1 MYTLKDVEDCL
12 KRFKD
17 ESGFDLFDLANDME
31 IYKEYMKCITVNQDE
46 YDKASELLNETMTII
61 YDFYDNYNNI

>member
-1 MYTLKDVEDCL
+1 MYTLKDVEVAL

-17 ESGFDLFDLANDME
+17 ESGFDLFDLVNDME

-46 YDKASELLNETMTII
+46 YDKANELLNETMTII

>member
-1 MYTLKDVEDCL
+1 MYTLKDVEVAL

-17 ESGFDLFDLANDME
+17 ESGFDLFDLVNDME
-31 IYKEYMKCITVNQDE
+31 IYKEYMKCINVNQVE
-46 YDKASELLNETMTII
+46 YDKANALLNETMTII